1 MKYIIEGKKTQN
13 DLTVLWVRSRWYP
26 GEYFEAEAHR
36 IIGES
41 ASRNVQYRM
50 TPVMPEEH
58 MKYKIELWCGYDL
71 HGCWSR
77 AWSYPGEYTKVKAE
91 ELISRPGN
99 ARFKW
104 RIVSLGAIRKPEKKY
119 RRHAVVTPLELR
131 GAIQMLTN
139 ARQHIVS
146 DVNSSTEGLG
156 AFAAFQVITQA
167 RLECVRHL
175 ESL

>member
-1 MKYIIEGKKTQN
+1 MDIAHVAQNGIGPLRSRSVSQLGGIMKYIIEGKKTQN

-99 ARFKW
+99 
-104 RIVSLGAIRKPEKKY
+104 
-119 RRHAVVTPLELR
+119 
-131 GAIQMLTN
+131 
-139 ARQHIVS
+139 
-146 DVNSSTEGLG
+146 
-156 AFAAFQVITQA
+156 
-167 RLECVRHL
+167 
-175 ESL
+175 